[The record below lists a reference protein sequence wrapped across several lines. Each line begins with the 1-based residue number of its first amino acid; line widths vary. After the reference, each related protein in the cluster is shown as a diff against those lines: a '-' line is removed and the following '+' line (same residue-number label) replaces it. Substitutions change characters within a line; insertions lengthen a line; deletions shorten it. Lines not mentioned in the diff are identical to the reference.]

1 MAMPPVC
8 ATCNGLEVLPMS
20 MSRAERVER
29 RRAKLRAAGLR
40 PVQIWVPDTR
50 LPGFDEECRRQSRLI
65 RDSESEASRAE
76 DAAWEAA
83 SAEAN
88 AHEPG

>member
-1 MAMPPVC
+1 
-8 ATCNGLEVLPMS
+8 

-50 LPGFDEECRRQSRLI
+50 APGFAEECARQSRLI
-65 RDSESEASRAE
+65 RDSETAERLAE

-83 SAEAN
+83 SAEAI
-88 AHEPG
+88 AHDEG